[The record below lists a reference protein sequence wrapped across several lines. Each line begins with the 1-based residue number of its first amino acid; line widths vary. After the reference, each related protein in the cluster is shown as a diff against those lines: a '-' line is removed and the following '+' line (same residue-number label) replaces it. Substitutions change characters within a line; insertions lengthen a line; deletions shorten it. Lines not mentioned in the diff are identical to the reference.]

1 MLRPPPPHP
10 HFRISPLFL
19 HLTQILRR
27 ELMGQLSRQVEGV
40 IKPKCLG
47 RSGSPLCPLSGVGGN
62 WHLNQ
67 QHQL

>member
-1 MLRPPPPHP
+1 
-10 HFRISPLFL
+10 
-19 HLTQILRR
+19 
-27 ELMGQLSRQVEGV
+27 MGQLSRQVEGV
-40 IKPKCLG
+40 IKPKCLV